1 MSLATCISFCTYDYR
16 FLQKNIEEASHFS
29 DQIIV
34 SVSTHFFDGREENHE
49 LLEHC
54 FAEHPDV
61 LFVQFG
67 YRTDTLYTP
76 YRKSSPLESDWALY
90 WHSIAR
96 MTAVPF
102 LGDSIQYVLFVD
114 SDEIFE
120 GKRFKERLATKS
132 HENFRAVRLGCIPYG
147 VLPSQRGK
155 AVNQVLPL
163 LVRKDELR
171 PLSMIQPGDR
181 MGIFRAIDEPKSIDN
196 RPSCI
201 HHYSWTRT
209 REELER
215 KVESWGHR
223 HDKNWKEIVEKCFTE
238 GPQPELYP
246 AEFSYEIGPVYFNP
260 LSIQMP
266 VKFKRPKHRTHIK
279 KITPEAF
286 LRFFLLRELELLEP

>member
-16 FLQKNIEEASHFS
+16 FLKKNIEEVSCFS

-34 SVSTHFFDGREENHE
+34 SVSTHFFDGREENQK

-61 LFVQFG
+61 LFVQFD
-67 YRTDTLYTP
+67 YRPNTVYTP
-76 YRKSSPLESDWALY
+76 YRTSSPTDPNWALY

-96 MTAVPF
+96 MTTIPF
-102 LGDSIQYVLFVD
+102 LRDSIEYVLFID

-120 GKRFKERLATKS
+120 GMRFKERLSAKS
-132 HENFRAVRLGCIPYG
+132 HENFRAVRLGCFPYG

-181 MGIFRAIDEPKSIDN
+181 MGIFRSIDEPKSIDD

-209 REELER
+209 KEELER

-223 HDKNWKEIVEKCFTE
+223 HDNNWKEILKKCFTE

-246 AEFSYEIGPVYFNP
+246 AEFSYETAPVYFNP
-260 LSIQMP
+260 LAVQMP
-266 VKFKRPKHRTHIK
+266 VQLRVPKQRDHIK
-279 KITPEAF
+279 KITPEEF
-286 LRFFLLRELELLEP
+286 IKFFILKELED